1 MRYDPPMW
9 IDGHCYGS
17 WPTPEHFD
25 GHTVTP
31 KTKAKRRAASRQAA
45 ASRRKNRTR
54 S

>member
-17 WPTPEHFD
+17 WPMPERF

-31 KTKAKRRAASRQAA
+31 KTKAKRRAANKQASA
-45 ASRRKNRTR
+45 TRRKNRTR